1 MLLANQAESRIAYQY
16 QGAPKFKSFVRAL
29 VGEYDTLYETLLALE
44 TRLDIDLSEG
54 AQLDG
59 IGEIVG
65 QPRPNTIGSVF
76 LEFPADEAFAF
87 AGGVGLGFSGTDRP
101 DIGGGFAGLTDVGRM
116 TDADYRTLLRAKI
129 FANYA
134 GSDVDSL
141 GTYSLFVFGTRAT
154 IIRGIGYVDITIQKP
169 LAGWERRLVEL
180 TFPAAAGIRLRLK
193 SFSLLEN
200 PFSFAGNE
208 DGTGFGGV
216 GIEPQGGGF
225 VGLF

>member
-1 MLLANQAESRIAYQY
+1 MLLADQAISRIAYQY
-16 QGAPKFKSFVRAL
+16 QGAERFKGFVRAL

-44 TRLDIDLSEG
+44 TRLDIDKSEG

-65 QPRPNTIGSVF
+65 QPRPDTLGSVF

-87 AGGVGLGFSGTDRP
+87 AGGVGRGFSGVDRP
-101 DIGGGFAGLTDVGRM
+101 DVGGRFAGLTGRRM
-116 TDADYRTLLRAKI
+116 PDSDYRTLLRAKI

-134 GSDVDSL
+134 GSDIDSL
-141 GTYSLFVFGTRAT
+141 GQYSLFVFGTRAT
-154 IIRGIGYVDITIQKP
+154 IIPGLGFVDITIQKP
-169 LAGWERRLVEL
+169 LAGWERRLIEI
-180 TFPAAAGIRLRLK
+180 TFPVAAGIRLRLK
-193 SFSLLEN
+193 SFSIEGN

-216 GIEPQGGGF
+216 GVEPDGGGF